1 MWVQFTGIVVT
12 ELALLYPG
20 AEENIV
26 DLAVLYLTPDYGY
39 LPGPK
44 PGI

>member
-1 MWVQFTGIVVT
+1 MWVQFTGTVAIGLVR
-12 ELALLYPG
+12 LYPG
-20 AEENIV
+20 AGENIV
-26 DLAVLYLTPDYGY
+26 GLAVLYLTPDYGY